1 MQRSGLDARIRES
14 WLDAVAFD
22 FLRIMV
28 TELQPSLEAQR
39 ALRPAGVVGIEPWV
53 VVALRERE
61 AGVLPGTRRSR
72 VPWEVVRRFSRL
84 EPGIDLGRSRRPG
97 FGRPGA
103 WPIRSGPVFVGLAA
117 ALAPAR
123 SHPAS
128 VWARRP
134 GSGRVCQRLCTESR
148 RARDLGLHLGAT
160 LTGYRG
166 VLESGGDTRGGR
178 AIGR

>member
-1 MQRSGLDARIRES
+1 VTGSERIEGVSERTFQIARQVHRAFVKRTLADVRRDRMIGEYAGAARASQAGGQSSGLEVAMQRSGLEGRIREP

-39 ALRPAGVVGIEPWV
+39 ALRPAGVVGIEPRV
-53 VVALRERE
+53 AVALRERE

-97 FGRPGA
+97 S
-103 WPIRSGPVFVGLAA
+103 W
-117 ALAPAR
+117 
-123 SHPAS
+123 
-128 VWARRP
+128 
-134 GSGRVCQRLCTESR
+134 
-148 RARDLGLHLGAT
+148 
-160 LTGYRG
+160 
-166 VLESGGDTRGGR
+166 
-178 AIGR
+178 

>member
-1 MQRSGLDARIRES
+1 VRLGPGRRLARRSLRGREVMLGFDALIRKPR
-14 WLDAVAFD
+14 LGAVAVD
-22 FLRIMV
+22 FFRVVV
-28 TELQPSLEAQR
+28 TELEPLLEAQS

-134 GSGRVCQRLCTESR
+134 GSS
-148 RARDLGLHLGAT
+148 
-160 LTGYRG
+160 
-166 VLESGGDTRGGR
+166 
-178 AIGR
+178 